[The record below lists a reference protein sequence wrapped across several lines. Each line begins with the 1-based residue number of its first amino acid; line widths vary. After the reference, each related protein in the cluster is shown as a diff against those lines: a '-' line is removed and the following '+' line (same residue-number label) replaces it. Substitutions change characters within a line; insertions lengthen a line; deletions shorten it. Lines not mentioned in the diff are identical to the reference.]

1 MRVIVTNVNDSIL
14 NRDDFRSAPR
24 LDQFATPPN
33 SFSSLIA
40 MIHVELMISQL
51 DCCFTFLCLNKYWHC
66 KVKIYFLNVIVT
78 TCFLR
83 STIIV
88 F

>member
-14 NRDDFRSAPR
+14 NRDNFRSASR

-40 MIHVELMISQL
+40 MIHVELMVS
-51 DCCFTFLCLNKYWHC
+51 
-66 KVKIYFLNVIVT
+66 
-78 TCFLR
+78 
-83 STIIV
+83 
-88 F
+88 